1 MSQGTPGAKQGHLWS
16 EANRTNKRRT
26 HLSCRQITELPFPRR
41 SAILYDGILYVMGG
55 KLSDDQRPTVVEVLN
70 TGDPGQDFQEHAYPL
85 LTGTT

>member
-1 MSQGTPGAKQGHLWS
+1 
-16 EANRTNKRRT
+16 
-26 HLSCRQITELPFPRR
+26 
-41 SAILYDGILYVMGG
+41 MGG